1 MRVLVINGPNLNL
14 LGTREPEVYGDT
26 TLEDLQGLIEGW
38 GTTLGVETL
47 FTQSNHEGEVV
58 DAIQQAD
65 GVDGL
70 IINPGALT
78 HTSRSIGDAIS
89 SVGLP
94 AVEVHI
100 SNIKEREPW
109 RAVSLVAP
117 SCVRTIFGRGVGGY
131 QDAIRHLQNRAATP
145 FDTVA
150 YGPHPDNVGDVRR
163 PAGDATGLVI
173 LIHGGL
179 WRQEHERDSTE
190 TLAVDLT
197 RRGYFTWNIEYRR
210 GGEGP
215 WPGSGQDVVAAIDFI
230 IREIPGTPV
239 AIVGHSAGGH
249 LGLWAAARRSD
260 DIALLVGLAPI
271 TDLAAMA
278 AAGAVGSRDAKRL
291 LESGAPTTVGSIA
304 GKTMIVHG
312 EEDEIVPVSHS
323 TRLSTDARVEV
334 MPGMGHFPMLDPK
347 REHWPLVVAELGK
360 TSGAGQSELP
370 PLSTD
375 R

>member
-26 TLEDLQGLIEGW
+26 TLEGLEALIEGW
-38 GTTLGVETL
+38 GTNLGVETL

-58 DAIQQAD
+58 DAIHQAD

-100 SNIKEREPW
+100 SNIKQREPW
-109 RAVSLVAP
+109 RAISLVAP

-150 YGPHPDNVGDVRR
+150 YGPHPDNVGDIRR
-163 PAGDATGLVI
+163 PAGEAAGLVI

-179 WRQEHERDSTE
+179 WRQQYERDSTE

-197 RRGYFTWNIEYRR
+197 ARGYLTWNIEYRR
-210 GGEGP
+210 GREG
-215 WPGSGQDVVAAIDFI
+215 WPGSGQDVVTAIDFI
-230 IREIPGTPV
+230 VREMPGMPV
-239 AIVGHSAGGH
+239 VIVGHSAGGH
-249 LGLWAAARRSD
+249 LSLWAAARRPD
-260 DIALLVGLAPI
+260 EIGLLVGLAPI
-271 TDLAAMA
+271 TDLAALA
-278 AAGAVGSRDAKRL
+278 GAGAVGSRDAKRL
-291 LESGAPTTVGSIA
+291 LESGAPATVDAIA
-304 GKTMIVHG
+304 GKTILVHG

-323 TRLSTDARVEV
+323 TRLSTGSRVEV
-334 MPGMGHFPMLDPK
+334 VPGMDHFPMLDPK

-360 TSGAGQSELP
+360 SS
-370 PLSTD
+370 
-375 R
+375 RR